1 MPKKAERVTPLPD
14 GLSPLLTQKQVETYY
29 GVSDWTV
36 LRWIEDGMPVEPM
49 TTTGQQRAQRR
60 FDLAAVKAWHAAREL
75 AATA

>member
-36 LRWIEDGMPVEPM
+36 LRWIEAGCPVEPM
-49 TTTGQQRAQRR
+49 VTTGDKAVRR
-60 FDLAAVKAWHAAREL
+60 FDLAAVKAWHAAHEL